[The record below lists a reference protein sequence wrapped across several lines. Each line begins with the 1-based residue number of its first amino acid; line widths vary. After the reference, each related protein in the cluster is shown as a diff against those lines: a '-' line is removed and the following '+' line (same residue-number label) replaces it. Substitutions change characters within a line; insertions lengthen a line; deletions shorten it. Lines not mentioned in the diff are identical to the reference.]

1 MSFNELPYVYAN
13 IPKTGK
19 MLDVGSKMD
28 SKIHEPYIMLKS
40 FVEKGYIVY
49 SIDKNDEIEK
59 LNVKKCDIE
68 EESFPFDDK
77 TFDIVL
83 LMQVIEHLG
92 RNPVHALMEIK
103 RVLKPGGTL
112 IVTTPNFFAL
122 NNIKSLIFKREQ
134 QDFNSLIS
142 QHKYERNYTAHIR
155 VYTKNELKQ
164 LIEFAGLTVKKTIFM
179 HRGDTMMA
187 VCEVKNV

>member
-13 IPKTGK
+13 IPKSGK
-19 MLDVGSKMD
+19 MLDIGSKMD
-28 SKIHEPYIMLKS
+28 SKHYPPYHMM
-40 FVEKGYIVY
+40 FTFQTKGYDV
-49 SIDKNDEIEK
+49 SVIDKNDNLPEK
-59 LNVKKCDIE
+59 DIYKCDIE
-68 EESFPFDDK
+68 EESLPFKDR

-92 RNPVHALMEIK
+92 RDSVHALLEIK
-103 RVLKPGGTL
+103 RVLKLGGTL

-134 QDFNSLIS
+134 QDFSSLIS
-142 QHKYERNYTAHIR
+142 QHKYKRNYTAHIR

-164 LIEFAGLTVKKTIFM
+164 LIEFAGLKVEKIIFM
-179 HRGDTMMA
+179 HRRDTMMV
-187 VCEVKNV
+187 VCKHE